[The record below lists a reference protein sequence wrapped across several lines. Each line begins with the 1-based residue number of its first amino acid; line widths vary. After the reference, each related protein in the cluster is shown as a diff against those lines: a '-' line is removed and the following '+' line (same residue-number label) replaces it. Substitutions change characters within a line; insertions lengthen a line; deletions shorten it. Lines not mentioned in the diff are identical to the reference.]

1 MRILKLSEFAKRVG
15 YHPKTIQIFDRD
27 GRFPAKKNS
36 AGRRYY
42 TEEDVLLFLQQ
53 FNPAFAELRDKPR
66 KVVTYTRVSS
76 SGQKT
81 DLQSQQTFIETFVV
95 SRGIAVDLHL
105 SDVGSGL
112 NYNRKNF
119 LKLMDMV
126 ENDEV
131 SELIVAHKDRLV
143 RFGFEYFERLCE
155 KHNTKLTVIN
165 LESCSPEEE
174 FTQDLISIVHCFSSR
189 LYGLRKYKKNTAQLS
204 RDLKLDEPVDTQ
216 TEE

>member
-66 KVVTYTRVSS
+66 KIVTYTRVSS

-81 DLQSQQTFIETFVV
+81 DLQSQQAFIETFVV
-95 SRGIAVDLHL
+95 SRGITVDLHL

>member
-53 FNPAFAELRDKPR
+53 FNPAFSELRNKPR
-66 KVVTYTRVSS
+66 KVITYTRVSL
-76 SGQKT
+76 SGQKN
-81 DLQSQQTFIETFVV
+81 DLQSQQSFIETFVV
-95 SRGIAVDLHL
+95 SRGITVDMHL

-126 ENDEV
+126 ENNEV
-131 SELIVAHKDRLV
+131 SEIIIAHKDRLV
-143 RFGFEYFERLCE
+143 RFGFEFFEHLCA
-155 KHNTKLTVIN
+155 KHDTKLTVIN

-204 RDLKLDEPVDTQ
+204 RDLRLDIPAEPPVN
-216 TEE
+216 E

>member
-76 SGQKT
+76 SGQKV
-81 DLQSQQTFIETFVV
+81 DLQNQQAFIETFVV

-143 RFGFEYFERLCE
+143 RFGFEYFERLCQ

-174 FTQDLISIVHCFSSR
+174 FTQDLISIIHCFSSR

-204 RDLKLDEPVDTQ
+204 RDLKLDASVDTQ
-216 TEE
+216 SEE

>member
-76 SGQKT
+76 SGQKA
-81 DLQSQQTFIETFVV
+81 DLQSQQAFIETFVV
-95 SRGIAVDLHL
+95 SRGITVDLHL

-126 ENDEV
+126 ENNEV

>member
-36 AGRRYY
+36 TGRRYY
-42 TEEDVLLFLQQ
+42 TEDNVLLFLKQ
-53 FNPAFAELRDKPR
+53 FNHAIAELRNKPR
-66 KVVTYTRVSS
+66 KVIVYTRVSS
-76 SGQKT
+76 SSQKN
-81 DLQSQQTFIETFVV
+81 DLQSQQSFIETFAVNRGV
-95 SRGIAVDLHL
+95 SIDEYL
-105 SDVGSGL
+105 SDIGSGL

-131 SELIVAHKDRLV
+131 SEIIIAHKDRLV
-143 RFGFEYFERLCE
+143 RFGFEFFEHLCT
-155 KHNTKLTVIN
+155 KHNTKITVIN

-204 RDLKLDEPVDTQ
+204 HDLKLDDT
-216 TEE
+216 EL

>member
-36 AGRRYY
+36 SGRRYY
-42 TEEDVLLFLQQ
+42 TEEDVLQFLKQ
-53 FNPAFAELRDKPR
+53 FNSVLADFQDKPR

-76 SGQKT
+76 SGQKA
-81 DLQSQQTFIETFVV
+81 DLQNQQTFIETFLV

-112 NYNRKNF
+112 NYNRKHF
-119 LKLMDMV
+119 LKLMDMI
-126 ENDEV
+126 ENNEV
-131 SELIVAHKDRLV
+131 SELIIAHKDRLV

-155 KHNTKLTVIN
+155 KHQTKLTVIN

-204 RDLKLDEPVDTQ
+204 RDLKLNESHLQDNE
-216 TEE
+216 

>member
-76 SGQKT
+76 SEQKV
-81 DLQSQQTFIETFVV
+81 DLQSQQAFIETFVV

-105 SDVGSGL
+105 SDVSSGL

-143 RFGFEYFERLCE
+143 RFGFEYFERLCQ

-204 RDLKLDEPVDTQ
+204 RDLKLDESVDTQ
-216 TEE
+216 SEE